1 MRENY
6 GFEKVDMHGIPGVV
20 RCFVNPDLQMVI
32 AEVDEAISRRC
43 SNSIPDNMQEQMHIF
58 TTFQNKIACHFLL
71 IVWKEQEEDRQLF
84 FSDTKR
90 TRAIEFMDYMISEF
104 GLVKGGAEIAS
115 GRISSTILRVQM
127 SGMDIE
133 DSMDYYL
140 DKALSYRMMTQ
151 IVEAG
156 EYAEQIHKDII
167 QLPQYIKKKI
177 PWAYVRSTDIVEE
190 GEAFKLRSL
199 ENESGII
206 MEASPDIYIMI
217 GCRGEAYHITRDK
230 FERTYESADE
240 SLDIFE
246 QMLDFIPEVQIMKDN
261 SYVSI
266 DELACLCY
274 PKTENAIY
282 ATALDERT
290 KVFPVSEEDYYL
302 GRPGDYLAIR
312 ADDITDIY
320 IIQKDIFQQTYERKE
335 QEVMNENNTRSE

>member
-1 MRENY
+1 
-6 GFEKVDMHGIPGVV
+6 
-20 RCFVNPDLQMVI
+20 
-32 AEVDEAISRRC
+32 
-43 SNSIPDNMQEQMHIF
+43 
-58 TTFQNKIACHFLL
+58 
-71 IVWKEQEEDRQLF
+71 
-84 FSDTKR
+84 
-90 TRAIEFMDYMISEF
+90 
-104 GLVKGGAEIAS
+104 
-115 GRISSTILRVQM
+115 M

-266 DELACLCY
+266 DELAHLCY
-274 PKTENAIY
+274 PKTANAIY
-282 ATALDERT
+282 ATVLDERT

-335 QEVMNENNTRSE
+335 QEVMNENNTRSK